1 MDSFTRRIRRKELEH
16 IRVLNQVSMTA
27 AGFQP
32 DPGRTLSPEEIA
44 GINITPPERIR
55 DCGFKP
61 TYYWGENKP

>member
-1 MDSFTRRIRRKELEH
+1 MKSRSQRIREKEIEG
-16 IRVLNQVSMTA
+16 IRAFNAAASIR
-27 AGFQP
+27 AGFGF

-44 GINITPPERIR
+44 GINLTPPERIR

>member
-1 MDSFTRRIRRKELEH
+1 MSSWANRIKRKELEH

-32 DPGRTLSPEEIA
+32 DPGRQLSPEEIA
-44 GINITPPERIR
+44 RINLTPPQKIR

-61 TYYWGENKP
+61 QYYWGENKR